1 MFGAIAKKEVL
12 FNRYRT
18 RARRQR
24 LASLI
29 LCVARRINDCTE
41 LILSSFATH
50 EEEGLHPQRPPQS
63 DANRSLPEVVPTLLL
78 FASQAQSTF
87 PDDALYKF
95 SLQESDRVHS
105 IKSTIADGPYR

>member
-24 LASLI
+24 LAALI

-78 FASQAQSTF
+78 FAS
-87 PDDALYKF
+87 
-95 SLQESDRVHS
+95 
-105 IKSTIADGPYR
+105 